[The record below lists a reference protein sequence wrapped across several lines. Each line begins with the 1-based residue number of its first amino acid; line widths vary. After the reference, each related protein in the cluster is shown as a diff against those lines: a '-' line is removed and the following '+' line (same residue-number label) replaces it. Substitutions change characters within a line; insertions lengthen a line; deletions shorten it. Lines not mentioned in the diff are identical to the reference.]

1 MRSTLRLFYRIKN
14 FNLMCSHQSSRTS
27 KISYFRITYEFA
39 ISLRREIWEKLDK
52 KDGCRRRDINGGVF
66 INEKEKKS
74 STKKRQRSEK
84 YFCCVTRCHSMYHSL
99 SFVITRCTTLLSFY
113 KRSFLNCFNTFKSLP
128 KFCFLIHFRWVDVKS
143 SRCFGGLSLI
153 SIILWEYCEKNIKT
167 IWYYSYENKQIISQ
181 KVVR

>member
-1 MRSTLRLFYRIKN
+1 MNSLFH
-14 FNLMCSHQSSRTS
+14 L
-27 KISYFRITYEFA
+27 E
-39 ISLRREIWEKLDK
+39 EK
-52 KDGCRRRDINGGVF
+52 F
-66 INEKEKKS
+66 EKS
-74 STKKRQRSEK
+74 WTKKMDAEDEILMVGYLLMRKRRNHQQKKQRSEK

-113 KRSFLNCFNTFKSLP
+113 KWSFLNCFNTFKSLP
-128 KFCFLIHFRWVDVKS
+128 KFCLLIHFRWVDVKS

-167 IWYYSYENKQIISQ
+167 FWYYSYENKQIISQ

>member
-1 MRSTLRLFYRIKN
+1 MNSLFH
-14 FNLMCSHQSSRTS
+14 L
-27 KISYFRITYEFA
+27 E
-39 ISLRREIWEKLDK
+39 EK
-52 KDGCRRRDINGGVF
+52 F
-66 INEKEKKS
+66 EKS
-74 STKKRQRSEK
+74 WTKKMDAEDEILMVGYLLMRKRRNHQQKKQRSEK

-167 IWYYSYENKQIISQ
+167 FWYYSYENKQIISQ